1 MGRRRGLAR
10 SSLVAAAGAGVVM
23 ATITRGAWAMGRPVQ
38 EIRGDDAPPCRAAA
52 CDPSPPTSPA
62 VPTPDALNLTCGI
75 QATGLECRLSSAAIP
90 ACSAAA
96 NEEFEQV
103 VREQAGARVD
113 PTLTRT
119 GRLGI
124 AFVDRSGGTPWYVW
138 KPAFSTKKAYCGTVL
153 GVEPSTSGSFWG
165 PANDERI
172 RVLPSA
178 RFRAIAS
185 VAAGLAGD
193 LAPEV
198 CGNDGLPREACL
210 VSAVTQPVLP
220 SAFLPTKGTTHCAF
234 GAVVSDDTGPFAEG
248 RPEIHPLETQW
259 WAPKPGRQWVIKGS
273 QDGSQRFT
281 IAGWAAPRHCLAF
294 TCDPPPDGWRNFAAR
309 ALPHAVEIAFELDLR
324 DPRGTAFTISTFE
337 ADNAGLTTSDEG
349 WGIKKD
355 KGAYHDLIVD
365 DRLLLQVN
373 EGSDATNHV
382 DLREVCRNGTLLRG
396 YLRVAFV
403 TGSAPL
409 LEDASGTS
417 YGRKTIHVARAK
429 PGEAWRSDS
438 QAQYPRAARLGARAP
453 RWSAPSIHDDVGV
466 RQDLRSWREGFRLVE
481 IKTERAGSIPF
492 REATPLRTRD
502 WVDAAVLPDL
512 DLLRDRGRVTLVF
525 VYRDQSYSISVGSNP
540 PRPTFDLVREHGLR
554 VIDTDAAPALVRLAG
569 GVAAA
574 WPALAGLYDVVRY
587 SSLDLHIKPG
597 YIDANT
603 SEGTDLSG
611 MLNDALSTPADAR
624 PKVFGS
630 AMPFKAAWRLRAYD
644 AETREEVPVR
654 DGQPDGSATVFT
666 VPGEPDALTEASS
679 LRVHFP
685 DRQGRI
691 VNLSVEVTLTDPAG
705 YSSTRQFELTS
716 HVGWIRAPANWEALR
731 GPLSSLAAVNLDE
744 VSRDAGLLNGTAARA
759 AVLTNVPP
767 RRLHADALW
776 TYASRTGLAHT
787 RLEVSALR
795 TLIDL
800 ARDYARSSTNP

>member
-1 MGRRRGLAR
+1 MRRRRSLAR
-10 SSLVAAAGAGVVM
+10 SLLVAAAGAGAVM

-38 EIRGDDAPPCRAAA
+38 EIRGDDPPPCRGAT
-52 CDPSPPTSPA
+52 CDPSPPTLPA
-62 VPTPDALNLTCGI
+62 VPPPEALNLACGM
-75 QATGLECRLSSAAIP
+75 QLTGLECRLSSAAIP

-103 VREQAGARVD
+103 VKEQAGARVD

-119 GRLGI
+119 SRLGI
-124 AFVDRSGGTPWYVW
+124 AFVDRSGGTPAYVW
-138 KPAFSTKKAYCGTVL
+138 KPVFSTKKAYCGTVL
-153 GVEPSTSGSFWG
+153 GVEPSTGGSFWG

-172 RVLPSA
+172 RVLASA
-178 RFRAIAS
+178 GFRSVDSLAAS
-185 VAAGLAGD
+185 LTG
-193 LAPEV
+193 APE
-198 CGNDGLPREACL
+198 AFL

-220 SAFLPTKGTTHCAF
+220 SGFLPTKGTTHCAF
-234 GAVVSDDTGPFAEG
+234 GAMVNDHTGPFAEG

-259 WAPKPGRQWVIKGS
+259 WAPKPGRQWIIKGS

-324 DPRGTAFTISTFE
+324 EPRGTAFTISTFE

-349 WGIKKD
+349 WGTKKD
-355 KGAYHDLIVD
+355 KGPYHDLIVD
-365 DRLLLQVN
+365 DRILLQVN

-382 DLREVCRNGTLLRG
+382 DLREVCRNGTLVRG
-396 YLRVAFV
+396 YLRVAFI

-409 LEDASGTS
+409 LEDASGTR

-429 PGEAWRSDS
+429 PGEVWRSDI

-502 WVDAAVLPDL
+502 WVDAAVLPDF

-525 VYRDQSYSISVGSNP
+525 AHRDERYSISVGSNP

-554 VIDTDAAPALVRLAG
+554 VVDTDAAPAIVRLAG

-587 SSLDLHIKPG
+587 GSLDLHIKPG

-611 MLNDALSTPADAR
+611 MLNDALNTPADAR

-630 AMPFKAAWRLRAYD
+630 AMPFKAAWRLKAYD
-644 AETREEVPVR
+644 AETREEVPLR

-666 VPGEPDALTEASS
+666 LPGEPDGLTEGSS

-691 VNLSVEVTLTDPAG
+691 VNLSVEVTLTDAAG

-716 HVGWIRAPANWEALR
+716 HAGWIRAPTNWEAWR
-731 GPLSSLAAVNLDE
+731 GTLSSLAAVNLDE
-744 VSRDAGLLNGTAARA
+744 VSRDAGLSNGTAARA
-759 AVLTNVPP
+759 AVPTNVPP
-767 RRLHADALW
+767 RRLLADALW

-787 RLEVSALR
+787 RLEVSTLR

>member
-1 MGRRRGLAR
+1 
-10 SSLVAAAGAGVVM
+10 V
-23 ATITRGAWAMGRPVQ
+23 
-38 EIRGDDAPPCRAAA
+38 
-52 CDPSPPTSPA
+52 PA
-62 VPTPDALNLTCGI
+62 PDALNLACGM
-75 QATGLECRLSSAAIP
+75 QSTGLECRLSSAAIP

-96 NEEFEQV
+96 NEEFDHV
-103 VREQAGARVD
+103 VTGQAGARVD

-119 GRLGI
+119 SGLGI
-124 AFVDRSGGTPWYVW
+124 AFVDRNGGTPAYAW
-138 KPAFSTKKAYCGTVL
+138 KPAFSTKKTYCGTVL
-153 GVEPSTSGSFWG
+153 GVEPSSSGAFWG
-165 PANDERI
+165 SANDERI

-178 RFRAIAS
+178 RFRAIGS
-185 VAAGLAGD
+185 VAAALAGD
-193 LAPEV
+193 PSPQA
-198 CGNDGLPREACL
+198 CGNDGSSPREACL

-220 SAFLPTKGTTHCAF
+220 SGFLPSQGTTHCAF
-234 GAVVSDDTGPFAEG
+234 GAVVNDYSGPFAEG

-281 IAGWAAPRHCLAF
+281 IADWAVPRHCLAF
-294 TCDPPPDGWRNFAAR
+294 TCDPTPDGWRNFAAR

-324 DPRGTAFTISTFE
+324 EPRSTAFTISTFE
-337 ADNAGLTTSDEG
+337 ADNAGLTTSDES
-349 WGIKKD
+349 WGAKKD

-365 DRLLLQVN
+365 DRLLLQAN

-409 LEDASGTS
+409 LEDASGS
-417 YGRKTIHVARAK
+417 RYGRKTIHVARAK

-438 QAQYPRAARLGARAP
+438 QAQYPRAARLAARAP
-453 RWSAPSIHDDVGV
+453 RWSALRIHDDVGV

-481 IKTERAGSIPF
+481 VKTELAGPIPF

-502 WVDAAVLPDL
+502 WVEAAVLPDF
-512 DLLRDRGRVTLVF
+512 DLFRDRGRVTLVF
-525 VYRDQSYSISVGSNP
+525 ANRDESYSISLGSNP

-587 SSLDLHIKPG
+587 SSLDLHIAPG

-611 MLNDALSTPADAR
+611 MLNDALNTPADAR

-630 AMPFKAAWRLRAYD
+630 ATPFKAAWRLRAYD

-654 DGQPDGSATVFT
+654 DGAPDGSATVFT
-666 VPGEPDALTEASS
+666 LPGEPDGVTQGSS

-691 VNLSVEVTLTDPAG
+691 VDLSVEVTLTDPAG
-705 YSSTRQFELTS
+705 YGSTRQFELTS
-716 HVGWIRAPANWEALR
+716 HVGWIRAPAGWEALR
-731 GPLSSLAAVNLDE
+731 GPLSSLAAVNLDDIG
-744 VSRDAGLLNGTAARA
+744 RDAGLLNGTAARA

-767 RRLHADALW
+767 RRLLADALW

-787 RLEVSALR
+787 RLEVGTLR
-795 TLIDL
+795 TLIGL
-800 ARDYARSSTNP
+800 AREYARSSTNP